1 MGRFSVYIG
10 IFLRGC
16 AMGAADLV
24 PGVSGGT
31 IALITGIYERL
42 INAIA
47 SIDMSASNMALKGDI
62 KGAWKHIDGSF
73 LLALALGILT
83 TIALLAHL
91 IEHLVE
97 SQPVLLWA
105 FFCGLIL
112 ASIML
117 LIRMLPKP
125 DVVLC
130 ICIALGALL
139 AFWLAQIR
147 AAELPVTWIF
157 IFFGGFIAISAM
169 MLPGISGS
177 FLLLML
183 GLYQPTLQAITELN
197 LVYVAIF
204 AAGVATGFIV
214 FSRVIRYL
222 LAHFKSRMLYF
233 LTGLLIGSLSATW
246 PWKIGLLDQLATV
259 NVMPSTYASL
269 GLDAQFWTALI
280 YLVAGFILVSVIA
293 YAGARTKPTDHADH

>member
-1 MGRFSVYIG
+1 
-10 IFLRGC
+10 
-16 AMGAADLV
+16 
-24 PGVSGGT
+24 
-31 IALITGIYERL
+31 
-42 INAIA
+42 
-47 SIDMSASNMALKGDI
+47 
-62 KGAWKHIDGSF
+62 
-73 LLALALGILT
+73 
-83 TIALLAHL
+83 
-91 IEHLVE
+91 
-97 SQPVLLWA
+97 
-105 FFCGLIL
+105 
-112 ASIML
+112 
-117 LIRMLPKP
+117 
-125 DVVLC
+125 
-130 ICIALGALL
+130 
-139 AFWLAQIR
+139 
-147 AAELPVTWIF
+147 
-157 IFFGGFIAISAM
+157 
-169 MLPGISGS
+169 
-177 FLLLML
+177 ML